1 MRRANAIAVL
11 SAATLAMVL
20 PAVGAAAREASP
32 TDIKLNDMDQRLGR
46 VEAVVNN
53 QSLLDMARR
62 IDELEAQ
69 LRTLRGAQEET
80 QNGADSLGKQQRDL
94 YADLDK
100 RLTAL
105 EAAVRRASASNNAP
119 ADASAGLSPEP
130 AVNTV
135 TSTAGGASLL
145 TPDDQTAYNRA
156 FETLKNGG
164 YFAAIAQWLDFLKTY
179 PSSKLQD
186 NAQYWLGESYYVT
199 RDFDNSAVVFK
210 GLVDRFPDSAKAPD
224 ALLKLG
230 FSQFEKKRLPEAR
243 ATLRL
248 VQTRYPDSDAARLA
262 GDRLAKMGPAAAPA
276 PGGGAGAR

>member
-1 MRRANAIAVL
+1 MRLALALAGLCL
-11 SAATLAMVL
+11 SALC
-20 PAVGAAAREASP
+20 GAREASP
-32 TDIKLNDMDQRLGR
+32 TDIKLNDIDARLGR

-53 QSLLDMARR
+53 QSLLEMARR

-80 QNGADSLGKQQRDL
+80 QNGAESLTRQQRDL

-100 RLTAL
+100 RLQLLESGVRTASM
-105 EAAVRRASASNNAP
+105 ASAPTAP
-119 ADASAGLSPEP
+119 GSPDP
-130 AVNTV
+130 AVNVMPGATN
-135 TSTAGGASLL
+135 ALGMGASE
-145 TPDDQTAYNRA
+145 DQAAYNRA
-156 FETLKNGG
+156 FDTLKAGG
-164 YFAAIAQWLDFLKTY
+164 YFAAIAQWLDFLKTF

-199 RDFDNSAVVFK
+199 RDFDNASVVFK

-230 FSQFEKKRLPEAR
+230 YSQAEKKRLPDAR
-243 ATLRL
+243 ATLKL

-262 GDRLAKMGPAAAPA
+262 GERLAKMGTA
-276 PGGGAGAR
+276 GGAATR